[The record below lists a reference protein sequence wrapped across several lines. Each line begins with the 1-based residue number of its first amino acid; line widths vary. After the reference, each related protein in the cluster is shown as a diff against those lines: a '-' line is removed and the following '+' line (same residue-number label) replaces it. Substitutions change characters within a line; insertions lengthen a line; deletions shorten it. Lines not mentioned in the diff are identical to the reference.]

1 MLHLTNQDLN
11 NNDSEKGFN
20 QDRTW
25 MMKNGKGFE
34 LKELQLKNLELN
46 NDKQEKR

>member
-11 NNDSEKGFN
+11 NNELEKGFN

-25 MMKNGKGFE
+25 MKKNGKDFE
-34 LKELQLKNLELN
+34 LKALQLKNLELN
-46 NDKQEKR
+46 NDNQEKR